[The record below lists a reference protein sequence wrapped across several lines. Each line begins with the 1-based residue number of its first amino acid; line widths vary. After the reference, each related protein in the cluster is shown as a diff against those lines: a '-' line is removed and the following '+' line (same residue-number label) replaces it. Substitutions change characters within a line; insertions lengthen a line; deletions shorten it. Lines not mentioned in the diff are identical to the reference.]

1 MEQMYKII
9 IKLLY
14 KVYQITIYLCNYFLM
29 MLKKQRNPGVK
40 VLILSSL
47 ILFVTFSCSPK
58 VDQGYDPEKGYV
70 GTISISGAFAL
81 YPIAVLWSEDFKKIH
96 PNVRFN
102 ISAGGAGK
110 GISDVL
116 SNMVDIGLVSRD
128 LHPIEIEKGALPV
141 VVAND
146 AVIGTLNSRHPN
158 IEGLLKRGLSQE
170 ELKGIFVTGKIKK
183 WSDLDPSFVNKNIE
197 VYVRSDAAG
206 AAETWAKYLGA
217 TQEELSGI
225 GIFGDP
231 GLAQAIKDNP
241 LSIGFNNI
249 NYVFDLNSKK
259 TTANIVAL
267 PLDLNSN
274 HRIDEQESFYEELDS
289 LTNAVATGLYPSPPA
304 RELMFVLNKK
314 YESKLLDEFV
324 RFVMTDKSQAYLLEN
339 GFVPLKKEMI
349 KEESNKLLASEL

>member
-1 MEQMYKII
+1 
-9 IKLLY
+9 
-14 KVYQITIYLCNYFLM
+14 
-29 MLKKQRNPGVK
+29 MLIKQRKSIFK
-40 VLILSSL
+40 VLSLSL
-47 ILFVTFSCSPK
+47 LLLFVTISCAPK
-58 VDQGYDPEKGYV
+58 VEQGYDKEKGYV

-81 YPIAVLWSEDFKKIH
+81 YPIAVLWSEDFKKLN

-128 LHPIEIEKGALPV
+128 LHPIEIERGALPI

-146 AVIGTLNSRHPN
+146 AVIGTLNSNHPN
-158 IEGLLKRGLSQE
+158 IQALLKRGLSQE

-183 WSDLDPSFVNKNIE
+183 WSDLDPSFVAKNIE

-217 TQEELSGI
+217 AQEDLKGV

-241 LSIGFNNI
+241 LAVGFNNI
-249 NYVFDLNSKK
+249 NYVFDLKTKK
-259 TTANIVAL
+259 TTEHIVAL
-267 PLDLNSN
+267 PLDLNADKK
-274 HRIDEQESFYEELDS
+274 IEADESFYGELDS
-289 LTNAVATGLYPSPPA
+289 LTNAVALGKYPSPPS
-304 RELMFVLNKK
+304 RELMFVLNKDHQ
-314 YESKLLDEFV
+314 SKLLAEFV
-324 RFVMTDKSQAYLLEN
+324 RFVMSEKQQGYLLEN
-339 GFVPLKKEMI
+339 GFVPLEKELI
-349 KEESNKLLASEL
+349 SKEREKLLTSEL